1 MISVI
6 VPTRDRPG
14 PLHRALRS
22 LARQTYRRFEVIV
35 ARDGGM
41 PVEQVIARWQR
52 EMPITLLDG
61 DTPHGVSHA
70 RNRALAVAQGEN
82 VALLDD
88 DDVFL
93 PHHLLAADDALRT
106 GRADTV
112 YGQALVS
119 PTWIEDLPRGAH
131 GLPRKDYPFDA
142 TFLGVANT
150 IHTGSI
156 VARNPAAG
164 PVRFDETLQHCEDW
178 DFLLALH
185 HTAGHRFARLDS
197 ITSVYHQV
205 PRPGAVASAY
215 RTSPTPFTLARDTLY
230 RRWPAVGGL
239 AEEYRQWFRDFDQ
252 RLDARIALGLPASA
266 HVYEHAVRGLHAT
279 FTAHRPPDPALL
291 EGLLPHSL
299 ASWPRQSA
307 EADIS
312 LKGAVHGS
320 R

>member
-22 LARQTYRRFEVIV
+22 LARQTYRHFEVIV

-88 DDVFL
+88 DVFL
-93 PHHLLAADDALRT
+93 PHHLQAADDALRT

-119 PTWIEDLPRGAH
+119 PTWIEDLPRGTH

-156 VARNPAAG
+156 VARNPAAS

-205 PRPGAVASAY
+205 PRPGAVTSAY
-215 RTSPTPFTLARDTLY
+215 RTSPTPFTLARNTLY
-230 RRWPAVGGL
+230 LRWPAVGDL

-252 RLDARIALGLPASA
+252 RLDARIALGLPAPA

-279 FTAHRPPDPALL
+279 FTAHRPPDHALL
-291 EGLLPHSL
+291 DRLLPHGL
-299 ASWPRQSA
+299 VSWTERP
-307 EADIS
+307 EAGIP
-312 LKGAVHGS
+312 LKGAVHAA

>member
-6 VPTRDRPG
+6 VPTRDCPG

-41 PVEQVIARWQR
+41 PIEQVIARWQR

-112 YGQALVS
+112 YGQAPVS

-131 GLPRKDYPFDA
+131 GLPRKDYLFDA

-156 VARNPAAG
+156 VARNPAAS
-164 PVRFDETLQHCEDW
+164 PVSLRRDAA
-178 DFLLALH
+178 ALR
-185 HTAGHRFARLDS
+185 G
-197 ITSVYHQV
+197 
-205 PRPGAVASAY
+205 
-215 RTSPTPFTLARDTLY
+215 
-230 RRWPAVGGL
+230 
-239 AEEYRQWFRDFDQ
+239 
-252 RLDARIALGLPASA
+252 LGLPP
-266 HVYEHAVRGLHAT
+266 
-279 FTAHRPPDPALL
+279 RPPPDRRP
-291 EGLLPHSL
+291 SL
-299 ASWPRQSA
+299 RPPRQHHQRLPLKVVA
-307 EADIS
+307 EASGLGIPPVWVGCCGLS
-312 LKGAVHGS
+312 RCGWRRSQGCGWSGS
-320 R
+320 RSW